1 MINSY
6 FETIMDDVQCQG
18 QSRKTSHIVLKKTS
32 CKFERLVVPLLYS
45 KYSRFVFAKQ
55 DSKFELTYISLGNP

>member
-18 QSRKTSHIVLKKTS
+18 QSRKTSHIVKKTS
-32 CKFERLVVPLLYS
+32 CKFARLVVPLLYS
-45 KYSRFVFAKQ
+45 KYSRLVFAKQ
-55 DSKFELTYISLGNP
+55 DSKLELTYISLGNP